1 MTRCSWLPEGDK
13 LYENYHDHEWGR
25 PLHDD
30 HKLYEMFVLELF
42 QAGLS
47 WRIILGK
54 REAFRE
60 AYDDFDINKVACYDE
75 KKVDELMQNKAI
87 IRSLNKIK
95 ASISNSKII
104 LTIIKEYGSFNNY
117 VWSFTNNQVIYEV
130 GQTTNAISDAMS
142 KDLKKRGVKYAGS
155 VTIYSFLQAVGVI
168 NSHEEDCFLYHREK
182 KPEVE

>member
-1 MTRCSWLPEGDK
+1 MQRCSWVPVGDE

-25 PLHDD
+25 PLHDE
-30 HKLYEMFVLELF
+30 HGLYEMFVLELF

-54 REAFRE
+54 RDAFRK
-60 AYDDFDINKVACYDE
+60 AYDDFDINKVACFDE
-75 KKVDELMQNKAI
+75 KKIDELMQNKDI
-87 IRSLNKIK
+87 IRSRNKIK
-95 ASISNSKII
+95 ASITNSQI
-104 LTIIKEYGSFNNY
+104 LLDIIKTYGSFNNY

-130 GQTTNAISDAMS
+130 GKTTNAISDAMS

-168 NSHEEDCFLYHREK
+168 NSHEEGCFLYRK
-182 KPEVE
+182 

>member
-1 MTRCSWLPEGDK
+1 MHRCSWVPVGDE

-25 PLHDD
+25 PLHDE
-30 HKLYEMFVLELF
+30 HRLYEMFVLELF

-54 REAFRE
+54 RDAFRK
-60 AYDDFDINKVACYDE
+60 AYDDFDINKVACFDE
-75 KKVDELMQNKAI
+75 KKIDELMQNKDI
-87 IRSLNKIK
+87 IRSRNKIK
-95 ASISNSKII
+95 ASITNSQI
-104 LTIIKEYGSFNNY
+104 LLDIIKTYGSFNNY

-130 GQTTNAISDAMS
+130 GKTTNAISDAMS

-168 NSHEEDCFLYHREK
+168 NSHEEGCFLYHK
-182 KPEVE
+182 

>member
-13 LYENYHDHEWGR
+13 LYKNYHDHEWGR

-75 KKVDELMQNKAI
+75 KKIDELMQNKAI

-117 VWSFTNNQVIYEV
+117 IWSFTNNEIIYEV

-168 NSHEEDCFLYHREK
+168 NSHEEDCFLFHK
-182 KPEVE
+182 

>member
-1 MTRCSWLPEGDK
+1 MQRCSWVPIGDE

-25 PLHDD
+25 PLHDE
-30 HKLYEMFVLELF
+30 HRLYEMFVLELF

-54 REAFRE
+54 RDAFRK
-60 AYDDFDINKVACYDE
+60 AYDDFDINKVACFDE
-75 KKVDELMQNKAI
+75 KKIDELMQNKDI
-87 IRSLNKIK
+87 IRSRNKIK
-95 ASISNSKII
+95 ASITNSEI
-104 LTIIKEYGSFNNY
+104 LLDIIKTYGSFNNY

-130 GQTTNAISDAMS
+130 GKTTNAISDAMS

-168 NSHEEDCFLYHREK
+168 NSHEEGCFLYLK
-182 KPEVE
+182 

>member
-13 LYENYHDHEWGR
+13 LYKNYHDHEWGR

-30 HKLYEMFVLELF
+30 HKLYETFVLELF

-75 KKVDELMQNKAI
+75 KKIDELMQNKAI

-117 VWSFTNNQVIYEV
+117 IWSFTNNEIIYEV

-168 NSHEEDCFLYHREK
+168 NSHEEDCFLFHK
-182 KPEVE
+182 

>member
-1 MTRCSWLPEGDK
+1 
-13 LYENYHDHEWGR
+13 
-25 PLHDD
+25 
-30 HKLYEMFVLELF
+30 
-42 QAGLS
+42 
-47 WRIILGK
+47 
-54 REAFRE
+54 AFRE

-117 VWSFTNNQVIYEV
+117 IWSFTNNQVIYEV

>member
-1 MTRCSWLPEGDK
+1 MQRCSWVPVGDE

-25 PLHDD
+25 PLHDE
-30 HKLYEMFVLELF
+30 HRLYEMFVLELF

-54 REAFRE
+54 RDAFRK
-60 AYDDFDINKVACYDE
+60 AYDDFDINKVACFDE
-75 KKVDELMQNKAI
+75 KKIDELMQNKDI
-87 IRSLNKIK
+87 IRSRNKIK
-95 ASISNSKII
+95 ASITNSEI
-104 LTIIKEYGSFNNY
+104 LLDIIKTYGSFNNY

-130 GQTTNAISDAMS
+130 GKTTNAISDAMS

-168 NSHEEDCFLYHREK
+168 NSHEEGCFLYRN
-182 KPEVE
+182 

>member
-1 MTRCSWLPEGDK
+1 MQRCSWVPVGDE

-25 PLHDD
+25 PLHDE
-30 HKLYEMFVLELF
+30 HQLYEIFVLELF

-54 REAFRE
+54 RDAFRK
-60 AYDDFDINKVACYDE
+60 AYDDFDINKVACFDE
-75 KKVDELMQNKAI
+75 KKIDELMQNKDI
-87 IRSLNKIK
+87 IRSRNKIK
-95 ASISNSKII
+95 ASITNSQI
-104 LTIIKEYGSFNNY
+104 LLDIIKTYGSFNNY

-130 GQTTNAISDAMS
+130 GKTTNAISDAMS

-168 NSHEEDCFLYHREK
+168 NSHEEGCFLYHK
-182 KPEVE
+182 

>member
-1 MTRCSWLPEGDK
+1 MQRCSWVPVGDE

-25 PLHDD
+25 PLHDE
-30 HKLYEMFVLELF
+30 HRLYEMFVLELF

-54 REAFRE
+54 RDAFRK
-60 AYDDFDINKVACYDE
+60 AYDDFDINKVACFDE
-75 KKVDELMQNKAI
+75 KKIDELMQNKDI
-87 IRSLNKIK
+87 IRSRNKIK
-95 ASISNSKII
+95 ASITNSQI
-104 LTIIKEYGSFNNY
+104 LLDIIKTYGSFNNY

-130 GQTTNAISDAMS
+130 GKTTNAISDAMS

-168 NSHEEDCFLYHREK
+168 NSHEEGCFLYHK
-182 KPEVE
+182 

>member
-1 MTRCSWLPEGDK
+1 MTRCSWLPEGDN

-75 KKVDELMQNKAI
+75 KKIDELMQNKAI

-117 VWSFTNNQVIYEV
+117 VWSFTNNQIIYEV
-130 GQTTNAISDAMS
+130 GQTTNAVSDAMS

-168 NSHEEDCFLYHREK
+168 NSHEKDCFLFHK
-182 KPEVE
+182 

>member
-1 MTRCSWLPEGDK
+1 MQRCSWVPVGDE

-25 PLHDD
+25 PLHDE
-30 HKLYEMFVLELF
+30 HRLYEMFVLELF

-54 REAFRE
+54 RDAFRK
-60 AYDDFDINKVACYDE
+60 AYDDFDINKVACFDE
-75 KKVDELMQNKAI
+75 KKIDELMQNKDI
-87 IRSLNKIK
+87 IRSRNKIK
-95 ASISNSKII
+95 ASITNSQI
-104 LTIIKEYGSFNNY
+104 LLDIIKTYGSFNNY

-130 GQTTNAISDAMS
+130 GKTTNAISDAMS

-168 NSHEEDCFLYHREK
+168 NSHEEGCFLYRK
-182 KPEVE
+182 

>member
-1 MTRCSWLPEGDK
+1 
-13 LYENYHDHEWGR
+13 
-25 PLHDD
+25 
-30 HKLYEMFVLELF
+30 
-42 QAGLS
+42 
-47 WRIILGK
+47 
-54 REAFRE
+54 
-60 AYDDFDINKVACYDE
+60 
-75 KKVDELMQNKAI
+75 MQNKAI

-117 VWSFTNNQVIYEV
+117 VWSFTNNQIIYEV

-168 NSHEEDCFLYHREK
+168 NSHEKDCFLFHK
-182 KPEVE
+182 

>member
-13 LYENYHDHEWGR
+13 LY
-25 PLHDD
+25 
-30 HKLYEMFVLELF
+30 LELF

-117 VWSFTNNQVIYEV
+117 IWSFTNNQVIYEV

-182 KPEVE
+182 KA

>member
-1 MTRCSWLPEGDK
+1 MQRCSWVPVGDE

-25 PLHDD
+25 PLHDE
-30 HKLYEMFVLELF
+30 HRLYEMFVLELF

-54 REAFRE
+54 RDAFRK
-60 AYDDFDINKVACYDE
+60 AYDDFDINKVACFDE
-75 KKVDELMQNKAI
+75 KKIDELMQNKDI
-87 IRSLNKIK
+87 IRSRNKIK
-95 ASISNSKII
+95 ASITNSQI
-104 LTIIKEYGSFNNY
+104 LLDIIKTYGSFNNY

-130 GQTTNAISDAMS
+130 GKTTNAISDAMS

-168 NSHEEDCFLYHREK
+168 NIHEEGCFLYHK
-182 KPEVE
+182 

>member
-13 LYENYHDHEWGR
+13 LYENY
-25 PLHDD
+25 
-30 HKLYEMFVLELF
+30 LELF

-117 VWSFTNNQVIYEV
+117 IWSFTNNQIIYEV

>member
-1 MTRCSWLPEGDK
+1 MQRCSWVPVGDE
-13 LYENYHDHEWGR
+13 LYESYHDHEWGR

-60 AYDDFDINKVACYDE
+60 AYDHFDIDKVACYDE
-75 KKVDELMQNKAI
+75 KKIDELMQNKAI
-87 IRSLNKIK
+87 IRSFNKIK
-95 ASISNSKII
+95 ASITNSKI
-104 LTIIKEYGSFNNY
+104 LLEIIKEYGSFNNY
-117 VWSFTNNQVIYEV
+117 VWSFTNNQIIYEV

-168 NSHEEDCFLYHREK
+168 NSHEEECFLYQQ
-182 KPEVE
+182 

>member
-1 MTRCSWLPEGDK
+1 MQRCSWVPVGDE

-25 PLHDD
+25 PLHDE
-30 HKLYEMFVLELF
+30 HRLYEIFVLELF

-54 REAFRE
+54 RDAFRK
-60 AYDDFDINKVACYDE
+60 AYDDFDINKVACFDE
-75 KKVDELMQNKAI
+75 KKIDELMQNKDI
-87 IRSLNKIK
+87 IRSRNKIK
-95 ASISNSKII
+95 ASITNSQI
-104 LTIIKEYGSFNNY
+104 LLDIIKTYGSFNNY

-130 GQTTNAISDAMS
+130 GKTTNAISDAMS

-168 NSHEEDCFLYHREK
+168 NSHEEGCFLYRK
-182 KPEVE
+182 

>member
-1 MTRCSWLPEGDK
+1 MHRCSWVPVGDE

-25 PLHDD
+25 PLHDE
-30 HKLYEMFVLELF
+30 HRLYEMFVLELF

-54 REAFRE
+54 RDAFRK
-60 AYDDFDINKVACYDE
+60 AYDDFDINKVACFDE
-75 KKVDELMQNKAI
+75 KKIDELMQNKDI
-87 IRSLNKIK
+87 IRSRNKIK
-95 ASISNSKII
+95 ASITNSQI
-104 LTIIKEYGSFNNY
+104 LLDIIKTYGSFNNY

-130 GQTTNAISDAMS
+130 GKTTNAISDAMS

-168 NSHEEDCFLYHREK
+168 NSHEEGCFLYRK
-182 KPEVE
+182 

>member
-1 MTRCSWLPEGDK
+1 MQRCSWVPVGDE

-25 PLHDD
+25 PLHDE
-30 HKLYEMFVLELF
+30 HRLYEMFVLELF

-54 REAFRE
+54 RDAFRK
-60 AYDDFDINKVACYDE
+60 AYDDFDINKVDCFDE
-75 KKVDELMQNKAI
+75 KKIDELMQNKDI
-87 IRSLNKIK
+87 IRSRNKIK
-95 ASISNSKII
+95 ASITNSQI
-104 LTIIKEYGSFNNY
+104 LLDIIKTYGSFNNY

-130 GQTTNAISDAMS
+130 GKTTNAISDAMS

-168 NSHEEDCFLYHREK
+168 NSHEEGCFLYHK
-182 KPEVE
+182 

>member
-1 MTRCSWLPEGDK
+1 MTRFSWLPEGDK

-60 AYDDFDINKVACYDE
+60 AYTDFDINKVACYDE

-117 VWSFTNNQVIYEV
+117 IWSFTNNQVIYEV
-130 GQTTNAISDAMS
+130 G
-142 KDLKKRGVKYAGS
+142 
-155 VTIYSFLQAVGVI
+155 
-168 NSHEEDCFLYHREK
+168 
-182 KPEVE
+182 

>member
-1 MTRCSWLPEGDK
+1 MHRCSWVPVGDE
-13 LYENYHDHEWGR
+13 LYESYHDHEWGR
-25 PLHDD
+25 PLHDE
-30 HKLYEMFVLELF
+30 HRLYEMFVLELF

-117 VWSFTNNQVIYEV
+117 IWSFTNNQVIYEI
-130 GQTTNAISDAMS
+130 GKTTNDISDAMS
-142 KDLKKRGVKYAGS
+142 KDLKKRGIKYAGS

-168 NSHEEDCFLYHREK
+168 NSHEEDCFLYHCEK

>member
-1 MTRCSWLPEGDK
+1 MQRCSWVPVGDE

-25 PLHDD
+25 PLHDE
-30 HKLYEMFVLELF
+30 HRLYEMFVLELF

-54 REAFRE
+54 RDAFRK
-60 AYDDFDINKVACYDE
+60 AYDDFDINKVACFDE
-75 KKVDELMQNKAI
+75 KKIDELMQNKDI
-87 IRSLNKIK
+87 IRSRNKIK
-95 ASISNSKII
+95 ASITNSEI
-104 LTIIKEYGSFNNY
+104 LLDIIKTYGSFNNY

-130 GQTTNAISDAMS
+130 GKTTNAISDAMS

-168 NSHEEDCFLYHREK
+168 NSHEEGCFLYHK
-182 KPEVE
+182 

>member
-1 MTRCSWLPEGDK
+1 MQRCSWVPVGDE

-25 PLHDD
+25 PLHDE
-30 HKLYEMFVLELF
+30 HRLYEMFVLELF

-54 REAFRE
+54 RDAFRK
-60 AYDDFDINKVACYDE
+60 AYDDFDINKVACFDE
-75 KKVDELMQNKAI
+75 KKIDELMQNKDI
-87 IRSLNKIK
+87 IRSRNKIK
-95 ASISNSKII
+95 ASITNSEI
-104 LTIIKEYGSFNNY
+104 LLDIIKTYGSFNNY

-130 GQTTNAISDAMS
+130 GKTTNAISDAMS

-168 NSHEEDCFLYHREK
+168 NSHEEGCFLYRK
-182 KPEVE
+182 

>member
-1 MTRCSWLPEGDK
+1 MQRCSWVPVGDE

-25 PLHDD
+25 PLHDE
-30 HKLYEMFVLELF
+30 HRLYEMFVLELF

-54 REAFRE
+54 RDAFRK
-60 AYDDFDINKVACYDE
+60 AYDDFDINKVACFDE
-75 KKVDELMQNKAI
+75 KKIDELMQNKDI
-87 IRSLNKIK
+87 IRSRNKIK
-95 ASISNSKII
+95 ASITNSEI
-104 LTIIKEYGSFNNY
+104 LLDIIKTYGSFNNY

-130 GQTTNAISDAMS
+130 GKTTNAISDAMS

-168 NSHEEDCFLYHREK
+168 NSHEEGCFLIANK
-182 KPEVE
+182 KP

>member
-1 MTRCSWLPEGDK
+1 MTRCSWLPEGDN

-75 KKVDELMQNKAI
+75 KKIDELMQNKAI

-117 VWSFTNNQVIYEV
+117 VWSFTNNQIIYEV

-168 NSHEEDCFLYHREK
+168 NSHEKDCFLFHK
-182 KPEVE
+182 

>member
-1 MTRCSWLPEGDK
+1 MQRCSWVPVGDE

-25 PLHDD
+25 PLHDE
-30 HKLYEMFVLELF
+30 HRLYEMFVLELF

-54 REAFRE
+54 RDAFRK
-60 AYDDFDINKVACYDE
+60 AYDDFDINKVACFDE
-75 KKVDELMQNKAI
+75 KKIDELMQNKDI
-87 IRSLNKIK
+87 IRSRNKIK
-95 ASISNSKII
+95 ASITNSQI
-104 LTIIKEYGSFNNY
+104 LLDIIKTYGSFNNY

-130 GQTTNAISDAMS
+130 GKTTNAISDAMS

-168 NSHEEDCFLYHREK
+168 NSHEEGCFLYLK
-182 KPEVE
+182 